1 MTSSLSPKIIEEMIL
16 KNYTEYI
23 SLFGEFQSNF
33 LSSLNKKHQNLDS
46 GQLVL
51 YFERNSHQS
60 ILRKKDY
67 DLNFDLSFDKFWQ
80 NHSESKIE
88 QTTIMNISKNTLLPK
103 ETARRKILDLV
114 KQKIIN
120 KKFKYITWLPNEQ
133 YKQNYNEFIGNEIT
147 QILKLVKYISR
158 KINLSFSQID
168 VENEFKNK
176 FSFYWFHYLD
186 TQLKYMNLWKKY
198 FKDIEIIFIL
208 LQISTIVASRTKL
221 DNISSTNIFKDYKII
236 SDKLGVD
243 SISVSAT
250 SISDITGLPRATCIR
265 KLNALN
271 ELKIVTQNNITK
283 RYSLGP
289 GTIAINSATHKI
301 ALDVVKVYS
310 EFYFICIRMLTA
322 KSAN

>member
-1 MTSSLSPKIIEEMIL
+1 MSSSLSPKIIEEMIL

-33 LSSLNKKHQNLDS
+33 FSSLNKKYQNLDS

-120 KKFKYITWLPNEQ
+120 KKSNYIAWLPNEQ

-147 QILKLVKYISR
+147 QISKLVKYISR
-158 KINLSFSQID
+158 KINLSFYQID

-208 LQISTIVASRTKL
+208 LQISTVVASRTKL
-221 DNISSTNIFKDYKII
+221 DNISSTNIFKNYKII

-243 SISVSAT
+243 SISVSAA

-289 GTIAINSATHKI
+289 GAIAINSATHKI